1 MKPYKKLFEAD
12 ELVKLKR
19 LLDSLGAEVVIQ
31 EKPNEILVTLKG
43 KDSIRNF
50 KRIEAEIYEIFSD
63 GKINKKDLFII
74 K

>member
-31 EKPNEILVTLKG
+31 EKPTEISVVLKG
-43 KDSIRNF
+43 KDSVRNF
-50 KRIEAEIYEIFSD
+50 KKIEAEIYEVFSD
-63 GKINKKDLFII
+63 GKINKKDLYIT